1 MPSPL
6 TPSQQRLRDM
16 EILLRWEGELDN
28 ARLRTVFGVQTVQAS
43 RLLATF
49 LAEHGQSVIRTS
61 PHAPVTPAKGFK
73 PKLAGHSPDE
83 YLRLVEAAGPAE
95 MAPFVEDLRMDL
107 SPVSANIF
115 AAVAQACLKRAGLR
129 VKYRSLNNP
138 KGGERLMY
146 PHALV
151 RAARRWHVRAWCAQR
166 QGFRDFALGRISSAA
181 LEPANKAVDPR
192 SDTDWVAFAKLVVV
206 AHPGLTQEQATLLR
220 DEYLGGETSRVIKV
234 RRSLVSYTVQDLR
247 LAVDAARQTP
257 PEFQLA
263 LENAADFAGDFAVRD
278 SAPLANKKGD
288 AAAAQRD
295 QA

>member
-28 ARLRTVFGVQTVQAS
+28 ARLRAVFGVQTVQAS

-49 LAEHGQSVIRTS
+49 LAEHGQSVQRTS
-61 PHAPVTPAKGFK
+61 PHAPVTPTKGFR
-73 PKLAGHSPDE
+73 PKLAGASPDE
-83 YLRLVEAAGPAE
+83 YLRLVEAAGPLK

-107 SPVSANIF
+107 APVPADIF
-115 AAVAQACLKRAGLR
+115 AAVAQACLKRTGLR
-129 VKYRSLNNP
+129 VKYRSLANP
-138 KGGERLMY
+138 KGGERLMF

-151 RAARRWHVRAWCAQR
+151 RAARRWHVRAWCPQR
-166 QGFRDFALGRISSAA
+166 QGFRDFALGRISSAT
-181 LEPANKAVDPR
+181 LESTNETVDPR
-192 SDTDWVAFAKLVVV
+192 SDTAWVSIAKLVVV
-206 AHPGLTQEQATLLR
+206 AHPGLSPEQATLLR

-247 LAVDAARQTP
+247 LAVDEAKQTP

-263 LENAADFAGDFAVRD
+263 LKNAAEFAGDFAVRG
-278 SAPLANKKGD
+278 SAPRMSEEVD
-288 AAAAQRD
+288 MRAAVK
-295 QA
+295 